1 MTCLTWMP
9 PDGRLD
15 ILFTDLFALADRLMS
30 ELQIGLLVL
39 GGSIVGLVYGF
50 NVLQEWRFR
59 KKMRQSFARTQDDAL
74 LNVPKNNV
82 RDGVKADR
90 LEPVLLD
97 PAPDAV
103 PVSVS
108 VAAVEPVVTLE
119 PLESA
124 PAYEAEPEVEVLR
137 YDEPA
142 PMVAETGPL
151 DSADHQ
157 ALVVAMLDPSL
168 DFISEVVFHEP
179 HELVAMPRFNVAKRV
194 QIIGRTEKG
203 LWKPAEVL
211 PGIRYK
217 QINIGLQLVDR
228 GGAVTEQELASF
240 CQQVSRFAEEYSAA
254 VSFPQRQQKLVA
266 ARELDRFCADVDVLI
281 GINVV
286 PRQPAEG
293 TRLRSFAESN
303 GMQLEPDGAFHYLA
317 DSGNTLYSL
326 MAADQTPFTLHTLL
340 DNRFAAL
347 CILFDVPR
355 VAGGVEVFDR
365 AIQFSRQLAVEFDA
379 QLVDDNRR
387 VLTDVGLG
395 RIREQ
400 LTTIYA
406 SMDDRGI
413 APGSVAALRLFA

>member
-1 MTCLTWMP
+1 
-9 PDGRLD
+9 
-15 ILFTDLFALADRLMS
+15 MS

-39 GGSIVGLVYGF
+39 GGSVVGLVYGF
-50 NVLQEWRFR
+50 NVVQEWRFR
-59 KKMRQSFARTQDDAL
+59 RKTRQSFSRSEDDVL

-97 PAPDAV
+97 TGRIELDDPEPTFEPEI
-103 PVSVS
+103 PVMNH
-108 VAAVEPVVTLE
+108 VELDNE
-119 PLESA
+119 P
-124 PAYEAEPEVEVLR
+124 AEPQSAGV
-137 YDEPA
+137 DPA
-142 PMVAETGPL
+142 LL

-168 DFISEVVFHEP
+168 DFICEVVFHEP
-179 HELVAMPRFNVAKRV
+179 LELASMPRFNVAKRV

-228 GGAVTEQELASF
+228 SGAVTEQELASF

-266 ARELDRFCADVDVLI
+266 ARELDRFCAEVDVLI

-286 PRQPAEG
+286 PRQAIEG
-293 TRLRSFAESN
+293 TRLRSFVEST

-326 MAADQTPFTLHTLL
+326 MAADQMPFTLHTLL
-340 DNRFAAL
+340 DNSFPAL
-347 CILFDVPR
+347 SLLFDVPR
-355 VAGGVEVFDR
+355 VAGGADVFDR
-365 AIQFSRQLAVEFDA
+365 AILFARQLAAEFDA

-395 RIREQ
+395 RIRDQ
-400 LTTIYA
+400 LQNIYG

>member
-1 MTCLTWMP
+1 
-9 PDGRLD
+9 
-15 ILFTDLFALADRLMS
+15 MS

-39 GGSIVGLVYGF
+39 GGSVVGLVYGF
-50 NVLQEWRFR
+50 NVVQEWRFR
-59 KKMRQSFARTQDDAL
+59 RKTRQSFSRTEDDVL

-97 PAPDAV
+97 AGRIEFDDPEPNFEPEI
-103 PVSVS
+103 PVMSH
-108 VAAVEPVVTLE
+108 VEPDSE
-119 PLESA
+119 PVGLQGEGVD
-124 PAYEAEPEVEVLR
+124 PAL
-137 YDEPA
+137 
-142 PMVAETGPL
+142 L

-168 DFISEVVFHEP
+168 DFICEVVFHEP
-179 HELVAMPRFNVAKRV
+179 LELASMPRFNVAKRV

-228 GGAVTEQELASF
+228 SGAVTEQELASF

-266 ARELDRFCADVDVLI
+266 ARELDRFCAEVDVLI

-286 PRQPAEG
+286 PRQAIEG
-293 TRLRSFAESN
+293 TRLRSFVEST

-326 MAADQTPFTLHTLL
+326 MAADQMPFTLHTLL
-340 DNRFAAL
+340 DNSFPAL
-347 CILFDVPR
+347 SLLFDVPR
-355 VAGGVEVFDR
+355 VAGGADVFDR
-365 AIQFSRQLAVEFDA
+365 AILFARQLAAEFDA

-395 RIREQ
+395 RIRDQ
-400 LTTIYA
+400 LQNIYG

>member
-1 MTCLTWMP
+1 
-9 PDGRLD
+9 
-15 ILFTDLFALADRLMS
+15 MS

-50 NVLQEWRFR
+50 NVVQEWRFR
-59 KKMRQSFARTQDDAL
+59 RKMHRTFARQQDDVL

-82 RDGVKADR
+82 RDGVRTDR

-97 PAPDAV
+97 AERADLPEPEAFEVEIPAPQAEMVALQADDVAV
-103 PVSVS
+103 L
-108 VAAVEPVVTLE
+108 VAAEVLP
-119 PLESA
+119 
-124 PAYEAEPEVEVLR
+124 EAE
-137 YDEPA
+137 A
-142 PMVAETGPL
+142 APL

-168 DFISEVVFHEP
+168 DFICEVVFHEP
-179 HELVAMPRFNVAKRV
+179 LELASMPRFNVAKRV

-228 GGAVTEQELASF
+228 GGAVTEQELANF

-286 PRQPAEG
+286 PRQAIEG
-293 TRLRSFAESN
+293 TRLRSFVESN

-326 MAADQTPFTLHTLL
+326 MAADQMPFTMHTLL
-340 DNRFAAL
+340 DNSFPAL
-347 CILFDVPR
+347 CLLFDVPR

-365 AIQFSRQLAVEFDA
+365 AILFARQLATEFDA

-395 RIREQ
+395 RIRDQ
-400 LTTIYA
+400 LKNIYG

>member
-1 MTCLTWMP
+1 
-9 PDGRLD
+9 
-15 ILFTDLFALADRLMS
+15 MS

-50 NVLQEWRFR
+50 NVVQEWRFR
-59 KKMRQSFARTQDDAL
+59 KKTRQAFARSQDDVL

-97 PAPDAV
+97 V
-103 PVSVS
+103 GR
-108 VAAVEPVVTLE
+108 VEL
-119 PLESA
+119 
-124 PAYEAEPEVEVLR
+124 
-137 YDEPA
+137 DEPA
-142 PMVAETGPL
+142 PFVAEIPAEDAGDVVLGADDGETLTVTAAESALL

-157 ALVVAMLDPSL
+157 ALVVAMLDPTL
-168 DFISEVVFHEP
+168 DFICEVVFHEP
-179 HELVAMPRFNVAKRV
+179 LELATMPRFNVAKRV

-228 GGAVTEQELASF
+228 SGSVTEQELASF

-286 PRQPAEG
+286 PRQAIEG
-293 TRLRSFAESN
+293 TRLRSFVEST

-326 MAADQTPFTLHTLL
+326 MAADQMPFTLHTLL
-340 DNRFAAL
+340 DNSFPAL
-347 CILFDVPR
+347 SLLFDVPR

-365 AIQFSRQLAVEFDA
+365 AILFARQLATEFDA

-395 RIREQ
+395 RIRDQ
-400 LTTIYA
+400 LQTIYG

>member
-1 MTCLTWMP
+1 
-9 PDGRLD
+9 
-15 ILFTDLFALADRLMS
+15 MS

-39 GGSIVGLVYGF
+39 GGSVVGLVYGF
-50 NVLQEWRFR
+50 NVVQEWRFR
-59 KKMRQSFARTQDDAL
+59 KKTRQSFARSQDDVL

-97 PAPDAV
+97 VGRPDLNEPEPFEPEIPEAV
-103 PVSVS
+103 YPQPEMDS
-108 VAAVEPVVTLE
+108 T
-119 PLESA
+119 
-124 PAYEAEPEVEVLR
+124 EPEVADEVDAAL
-137 YDEPA
+137 
-142 PMVAETGPL
+142 L

-168 DFISEVVFHEP
+168 DFICEVVFHEP
-179 HELVAMPRFNVAKRV
+179 LELASMPRFNVAKRV

-228 GGAVTEQELASF
+228 GGSVTEQELASF

-286 PRQPAEG
+286 PRQAIEG
-293 TRLRSFAESN
+293 TRLRSFVEST
-303 GMQLEPDGAFHYLA
+303 GLQLEPDGAFHYLA

-326 MAADQTPFTLHTLL
+326 MAADQMPFTLHTLL
-340 DNRFAAL
+340 DNSFPAL
-347 CILFDVPR
+347 SLLFDVPR
-355 VAGGVEVFDR
+355 VAGGVDVFDR
-365 AIQFSRQLAVEFDA
+365 AIQFARQLAAEFDA

-395 RIREQ
+395 RIRDQ
-400 LTTIYA
+400 LQTIYG

>member
-1 MTCLTWMP
+1 
-9 PDGRLD
+9 
-15 ILFTDLFALADRLMS
+15 MS

-50 NVLQEWRFR
+50 NVVQEWRFR
-59 KKMRQSFARTQDDAL
+59 RKTRRSFAHSQDDVL

-90 LEPVLLD
+90 LEPILLD
-97 PAPDAV
+97 AER
-103 PVSVS
+103 
-108 VAAVEPVVTLE
+108 VELSGPE
-119 PLESA
+119 PF
-124 PAYEAEPEVEVLR
+124 EPEIPASGEYALPMAQPET
-137 YDEPA
+137 DEGEREP
-142 PMVAETGPL
+142 ELL
-151 DSADHQ
+151 DSLDHQ

-168 DFISEVVFHEP
+168 DFICEVVFHEP
-179 HELVAMPRFNVAKRV
+179 LELASMPRFNVAKRV

-228 GGAVTEQELASF
+228 GGSLTEQELANF

-266 ARELDRFCADVDVLI
+266 ARELDRFCAEVDVLI

-286 PRQPAEG
+286 PRQAIEG
-293 TRLRSFAESN
+293 TRLRSFVEST

-326 MAADQTPFTLHTLL
+326 MAADQMPFTLHTLL
-340 DNRFAAL
+340 DNSFPAL
-347 CILFDVPR
+347 SLLFDVPR

-365 AIQFSRQLAVEFDA
+365 AIVFARQMAAEFDA

-395 RIREQ
+395 RIRDQ
-400 LTTIYA
+400 LQTIYG

>member
-1 MTCLTWMP
+1 
-9 PDGRLD
+9 
-15 ILFTDLFALADRLMS
+15 MS

-39 GGSIVGLVYGF
+39 GGSVVGLVYGF
-50 NVLQEWRFR
+50 NVVQEWRFR
-59 KKMRQSFARTQDDAL
+59 KKTRQSFARSQDDVL

-97 PAPDAV
+97 VGRPDLTE
-103 PVSVS
+103 PEPFEPEIPEPSY
-108 VAAVEPVVTLE
+108 VEPE
-119 PLESA
+119 IDS
-124 PAYEAEPEVEVLR
+124 AEPEAAGEI
-137 YDEPA
+137 D
-142 PMVAETGPL
+142 VALL

-168 DFISEVVFHEP
+168 DFICEVVFHEP
-179 HELVAMPRFNVAKRV
+179 LELASMPRFNVAKRV

-228 GGAVTEQELASF
+228 GGSVTEQELASF

-286 PRQPAEG
+286 PRQAIEG
-293 TRLRSFAESN
+293 TRLRSFVEST
-303 GMQLEPDGAFHYLA
+303 GLQLEPDGAFHYLA

-326 MAADQTPFTLHTLL
+326 MAADQMPFTLHTLL
-340 DNRFAAL
+340 DNSFPAL
-347 CILFDVPR
+347 SLLFDVPR

-365 AIQFSRQLAVEFDA
+365 AIQFARQLAAEFDA

-395 RIREQ
+395 RIRDQ
-400 LTTIYA
+400 LQTIYG

>member
-1 MTCLTWMP
+1 
-9 PDGRLD
+9 
-15 ILFTDLFALADRLMS
+15 MS
-30 ELQIGLLVL
+30 ELQIGLLIL
-39 GGSIVGLVYGF
+39 GGSIVGLVYGL
-50 NVLQEWRFR
+50 NVVQEWRFR
-59 KKMRQSFARTQDDAL
+59 RKTRKSFAHTQDDVL

-97 PAPDAV
+97 TERADLPA
-103 PVSVS
+103 S
-108 VAAVEPVVTLE
+108 EPF
-119 PLESA
+119 
-124 PAYEAEPEVEVLR
+124 EVELPESQELAGEIDDV
-137 YDEPA
+137 PSSTV
-142 PMVAETGPL
+142 ML

-157 ALVVAMLDPSL
+157 ALVVAMLDPTL
-168 DFISEVVFHEP
+168 DFITEVVFSQP
-179 HELVAMPRFNVAKRV
+179 QELAAMPRFNVAKRV
-194 QIIGRTEKG
+194 QVIGRTEKG

-228 GGAVTEQELASF
+228 SGSVTEQELASF
-240 CQQVSRFAEEYSAA
+240 CQQVTRFAEEYNAA

-286 PRQPAEG
+286 PRQAIEG
-293 TRLRSFAESN
+293 TRLRSFAESA

-326 MAADQTPFTLHTLL
+326 MAADQMPFTLHTLL
-340 DNRFAAL
+340 DNSFPAL
-347 CILFDVPR
+347 SLLFDVPR
-355 VAGGVEVFDR
+355 VAGGAEVFDR
-365 AIQFSRQLAVEFDA
+365 AIQFARQLAAEFDS

-387 VLTDVGLG
+387 VLTDVGLA

-400 LTTIYA
+400 LQQIYG

>member
-1 MTCLTWMP
+1 
-9 PDGRLD
+9 
-15 ILFTDLFALADRLMS
+15 MS

-39 GGSIVGLVYGF
+39 GGSVVGLVYGF
-50 NVLQEWRFR
+50 NMFQEWRFR
-59 KKMRQSFARTQDDAL
+59 RKTRQSFAHSQDDVL

-97 PAPDAV
+97 AERAGLEETEPFEPEIPAFAYSEPDVDNA
-103 PVSVS
+103 
-108 VAAVEPVVTLE
+108 E
-119 PLESA
+119 PL
-124 PAYEAEPEVEVLR
+124 VEGM
-137 YDEPA
+137 A
-142 PMVAETGPL
+142 AAML

-168 DFISEVVFHEP
+168 DFICEVVFHEP
-179 HELVAMPRFNVAKRV
+179 LELASMPRFNVAKRV
-194 QIIGRTEKG
+194 QVIGRTEKG

-211 PGIRYK
+211 PGVRYK

-228 GGAVTEQELASF
+228 GGSVTEQELASF

-286 PRQPAEG
+286 PRQAIEG
-293 TRLRSFAESN
+293 TRLRSFVEST

-326 MAADQTPFTLHTLL
+326 MAADQMPFTLHTLL
-340 DNRFAAL
+340 DNSFPAL
-347 CILFDVPR
+347 SLLFDVPR
-355 VAGGVEVFDR
+355 VAGGADVFDR
-365 AIQFSRQLAVEFDA
+365 AIHFARLLAAEFDA

-395 RIREQ
+395 RIRDQ
-400 LTTIYA
+400 LQTIYG

>member
-1 MTCLTWMP
+1 
-9 PDGRLD
+9 
-15 ILFTDLFALADRLMS
+15 MS

-39 GGSIVGLVYGF
+39 GGSIVALVYGF
-50 NVLQEWRFR
+50 NVIQEWRFR
-59 KKMRQSFARTQDDAL
+59 RRMRQSFVRTQDDPL
-74 LNVPKNNV
+74 LTVPKNNV
-82 RDGVKADR
+82 RDGMRDDR

-97 PAPDAV
+97 AGRVDLPEPEPFEVDLPPD
-103 PVSVS
+103 
-108 VAAVEPVVTLE
+108 E
-119 PLESA
+119 PLSETM
-124 PAYEAEPEVEVLR
+124 PEAEESF
-137 YDEPA
+137 
-142 PMVAETGPL
+142 

-157 ALVVAMLDPSL
+157 ALVVSMLDPSL
-168 DFISEVVFHEP
+168 DFICEVVFHQP
-179 HELVAMPRFNVAKRV
+179 QELVSMPRFNVAKRV

-203 LWKPAEVL
+203 LWKAAEVL

-240 CQQVSRFAEEYSAA
+240 CQQVTHFAEEYSAA
-254 VSFPQRQQKLVA
+254 ASFPQRQQKLVA

-281 GINVV
+281 GINIV
-286 PRQPAEG
+286 PRQAIEG

-326 MAADQTPFTLHTLL
+326 MAADQMPFTLHTLL
-340 DNRFAAL
+340 DNSFPAL
-347 CILFDVPR
+347 SLLFDVPR

-365 AIQFSRQLAVEFDA
+365 AIQFARQLAQEFDA

-387 VLTDVGLG
+387 LLTDVGLG
-395 RIREQ
+395 RIRDQ
-400 LTTIYA
+400 LKTIYG

>member
-1 MTCLTWMP
+1 
-9 PDGRLD
+9 
-15 ILFTDLFALADRLMS
+15 MS

-39 GGSIVGLVYGF
+39 GGSIVALVYGF
-50 NVLQEWRFR
+50 NVVQEWRFR
-59 KKMRQSFARTQDDAL
+59 RRMRQSFVRTQDDPL
-74 LNVPKNNV
+74 LTVPKNNV
-82 RDGVKADR
+82 RDGVRADR

-97 PAPDAV
+97 AGRVDLPEPFEVELPQDEAAPIAPDAPSAV
-103 PVSVS
+103 KDED
-108 VAAVEPVVTLE
+108 AA
-119 PLESA
+119 
-124 PAYEAEPEVEVLR
+124 
-137 YDEPA
+137 
-142 PMVAETGPL
+142 L

-168 DFISEVVFHEP
+168 DFICEVVFHQP
-179 HELVAMPRFNVAKRV
+179 LELVNMPRFNVAKRV
-194 QIIGRTEKG
+194 QVIGRTEKG

-240 CQQVSRFAEEYSAA
+240 CQQVSHFAEEYGAA

-281 GINVV
+281 GLNIA
-286 PRQPAEG
+286 PRLAIEG
-293 TRLRSFAESN
+293 TRLRSFVESN

-326 MAADQTPFTLHTLL
+326 MAADQMPFTLHTLL
-340 DNRFAAL
+340 DNSFPAL
-347 CILFDVPR
+347 CLLFDVPR

-365 AIQFSRQLAVEFDA
+365 AIQFARQLAQEFDA

-387 VLTDVGLG
+387 LLTDVGLA
-395 RIREQ
+395 RIRDQ
-400 LTTIYA
+400 LKTIYG